1 MKPYAKDSPWI
12 FRRFSS
18 SLNQGT
24 RNAFQFSSAIS
35 PIFPL
40 RRTPA
45 FSLQLKSEMLEKEL
59 FSAAMNSSTLCM
71 RPRYTAN
78 FVDRDPDRSTNIS
91 NSSSEAPLFQKGAY
105 AIRSTDVSMAVK
117 PVFCKWGVPP
127 NSQDKG
133 ESRSHCL
140 PGDRNKERD
149 CCFTLCLPE
158 DTTPL
163 FSSILASSTFS
174 SQPSTS
180 SSTFSHPSTLLGDK
194 LMNLDCRWSSK
205 FYGQVTFGP
214 RGFAYPSS
222 RWLARRFRMKK
233 HKILKRFRFRRYK
246 LAAIANLPFAK
257 MIRVGMLPELKSSKT
272 RKGDAVDG
280 DLSTQLVQQVR
291 SSTGGKVKGRRSR
304 PKSKYQV

>member
-1 MKPYAKDSPWI
+1 MMKPYAKDSPYI
-12 FRRFSS
+12 FRCVSN
-18 SLNQGT
+18 SLNRGT
-24 RNAFQFSSAIS
+24 RNALQFPGVKS
-35 PIFPL
+35 PMNPL
-40 RRTPA
+40 KKAPL
-45 FSLQLKSEMLEKEL
+45 FSLQLKKEMLEKGL
-59 FSAAMNSSTLCM
+59 FFAPMDSTTLFM
-71 RPRYTAN
+71 RPRYAAN
-78 FVDRDPDRSTNIS
+78 FVDRDTRRPTNIN

-105 AIRSTDVSMAVK
+105 AIRSTDVSMVLK
-117 PVFCKWGVPP
+117 PVFCQWRIPANARKT
-127 NSQDKG
+127 D
-133 ESRSHCL
+133 ET
-140 PGDRNKERD
+140 D
-149 CCFTLCLPE
+149 CCSTLCLTRE
-158 DTTPL
+158 TRPL
-163 FSSILASSTFS
+163 MLSSIVPFISS
-174 SQPSTS
+174 SQASTS
-180 SSTFSHPSTLLGDK
+180 PCTSSHHSTLLGDK
-194 LMNLDCRWSSK
+194 LMNIDCRWSSK

-280 DLSTQLVQQVR
+280 DLSSQLVQQVR